1 MFPSDTFLIEP
12 ERTVGNREEIA
23 KLYKR
28 SEALYRGGQFEKAK
42 EGYETV
48 LKSGLIP
55 AAMAKT
61 IENRLADINNRAA
74 RNRQNEGIA
83 TLFYGSIN
91 AYRGGQLTEAR
102 KGFVTVL
109 NSGLIPPA
117 MKRTIENYLAEID
130 DALTRKRGIQP

>member
-1 MFPSDTFLIEP
+1 MRLSVEP
-12 ERTVGNREEIA
+12 GEPDRTVGNREEIA

-28 SEALYRGGQFEKAK
+28 SEALYRSGRFEKAK

-74 RNRQNEGIA
+74 RSGQNEEIA

-91 AYRGGQLTEAR
+91 AYRAGQLTEAR

-109 NSGLIPPA
+109 KSGLIPPA